1 MLSIDSNFN
10 LSYVRGDTDSIT
22 VTCADDPFSAG
33 DAVRMSISQSTTSPR
48 LLFYEVTSFTDGAAV
63 INLGA
68 ETGELS
74 FGTYYY
80 DIEITRAN
88 GNVQTPV
95 RAKLNVLWEVT
106 Y

>member
-68 ETGELS
+68 ETGELA

-95 RAKLNVLWEVT
+95 RAKFDVLWEVT